1 VAQNGSVA
9 LGGIYYYINPK
20 YRGRAIEITID
31 SERALFRGQVAGLT
45 ETIEIIPRELTKAAL
60 MGEASAIAALP
71 AYQLALPF
79 THEAQRVM
87 DYLPLVRRMTLCDF
101 AS

>member
-1 VAQNGSVA
+1 M
-9 LGGIYYYINPK
+9 
-20 YRGRAIEITID
+20 TFD
-31 SERALFRGQVAGLT
+31 SDRALFRGQVAGLK
-45 ETIEIIPRELTKAAL
+45 ESIEIIPRGLMKESL
-60 MGEASAIAALP
+60 MGEAGVIAALP
-71 AYQLALPF
+71 VYQLALPF

>member
-1 VAQNGSVA
+1 M
-9 LGGIYYYINPK
+9 
-20 YRGRAIEITID
+20 
-31 SERALFRGQVAGLT
+31 
-45 ETIEIIPRELTKAAL
+45 IEIIPRGLTKAAL

-71 AYQLALPF
+71 VYQLALPF

-87 DYLPLVRRMTLCDF
+87 DYIPLVRRMTLCDF

>member
-1 VAQNGSVA
+1 
-9 LGGIYYYINPK
+9 
-20 YRGRAIEITID
+20 
-31 SERALFRGQVAGLT
+31 
-45 ETIEIIPRELTKAAL
+45 
-60 MGEASAIAALP
+60 MGEVAAISALP
-71 AYQLALPF
+71 VYQLALQF